1 MKIVLDNLGKRFHY
15 HWIFNN
21 LSFEFES
28 NNSYAITG
36 SNGSGKS
43 TLLKVI
49 AGVDSPNTGTITY
62 LLEKEV
68 LDPSQIHRTL
78 TIAAPYQELI
88 EELTL
93 SELLA
98 FHLKF
103 RELTISKKDFLLET
117 MLESS
122 ANKLIKDFSSGMKQ
136 RVKLGLAL
144 FTKTACT
151 LLDEP
156 TTNMDQQGI
165 DWYLATIKKII
176 GSRTLIISSNMAYEY
191 DFCDAT
197 IAVESYKHV
206 NN

>member
-1 MKIVLDNLGKRFHY
+1 MKIVIENLGKRFHY
-15 HWIFNN
+15 HWIFKN
-21 LSFEFES
+21 LNFEFES
-28 NNSYAITG
+28 NKSYAITG

-43 TLLKVI
+43 TLLKSI

-62 LLEKEV
+62 FSENKAIDSEELYC
-68 LDPSQIHRTL
+68 TL

-93 SELLA
+93 SELLD

-103 RELTISKKDFLLET
+103 RELTISKKDFLTETKLE
-117 MLESS
+117 EST
-122 ANKLIKDFSSGMKQ
+122 NKLVKDFSSGMKQ

-176 GSRTLIISSNMAYEY
+176 GSRTLIISSNMSYEH
-191 DFCDAT
+191 DFCDAS
-197 IAVESYKHV
+197 IAIESYKGSH
-206 NN
+206 

>member
-1 MKIVLDNLGKRFHY
+1 MKIVIDNLGKRFHY
-15 HWIFNN
+15 HWIFKN

-28 NNSYAITG
+28 NKTYAITG

-43 TLLKVI
+43 TLLKAI
-49 AGVDSPNTGTITY
+49 AGVDTPNSGVITY
-62 LLEKEV
+62 FSANKLVDASKLY
-68 LDPSQIHRTL
+68 SQL
-78 TIAAPYQELI
+78 TVVAPYQELI

-93 SELLA
+93 LELLD
-98 FHLKF
+98 FHLRF
-103 RELTISKKDFLLET
+103 RELTISKNEFLRETKLEA
-117 MLESS
+117 SS
-122 ANKLIKDFSSGMKQ
+122 DKLIRDFSSGMKQ

-144 FTKTACT
+144 FTASACT

-165 DWYLATIKKII
+165 DWYLTTIKKII

-191 DFCDAT
+191 DFCDAS
-197 IAVESYKHV
+197 IAIESYK

>member
-1 MKIVLDNLGKRFHY
+1 MKILLDNLGKRFHY
-15 HWIFNN
+15 HWIFKN

-28 NNSYAITG
+28 NKSYAITG

-49 AGVDSPNTGTITY
+49 SGIDSPNTGSITC
-62 LLEKEV
+62 LSENEV
-68 LDPSQIHRTL
+68 IDPDKLHAYF

-93 SELLA
+93 SELLD

-117 MLESS
+117 KLENAAS
-122 ANKLIKDFSSGMKQ
+122 KLVRDFSSGMKQ

-165 DWYLATIKKII
+165 DWYLNTIKKIV
-176 GSRTLIISSNMAYEY
+176 GSRTLLISSNMAYEY
-191 DFCDAT
+191 DFCDT
-197 IAVESYKHV
+197 SIAIESYKS